1 MKCVKRLTTAQ
12 RRLVEKNL
20 TIVER
25 VLRFDINANPC
36 VAGLGYEDL
45 YQEGCVW
52 LCNAALTFDPAR
64 GSFASY
70 ARRVVQNGLI
80 GYCRNVLGQYRR
92 TVSLGDLEP
101 AVLAALKTQNAV
113 PSHTKCET
121 PLLLVAAESQY
132 SGVTRKGVHALALQV
147 SGIPLTAVAVRMSVP
162 PNYVSAWISRAIRK
176 LRNNESFL
184 SSLHEN

>member
-1 MKCVKRLTTAQ
+1 MKCVKRLTADQ
-12 RRLVEKNL
+12 QRLVEENL

-36 VAGLGYEDL
+36 VAGLGYKDL

-52 LCNAALTFDPAR
+52 FCNAALTFDPAR

-70 ARRVVQNGLI
+70 AQRVVQNGLV
-80 GYCRNVLGQYRR
+80 GYCCNVLSKYQR

-101 AVLAALKTQNAV
+101 AVLAALEAQNAV
-113 PSHTKCET
+113 SSHPKCET

-162 PNYVSAWISRAIRK
+162 PNYVSAWISRAVRK
-176 LRNNESFL
+176 LRNNESSL

>member
-1 MKCVKRLTTAQ
+1 MKCVKRLTADQQ
-12 RRLVEKNL
+12 RLAEENL

-70 ARRVVQNGLI
+70 ARQVVQNGLVS
-80 GYCRNVLGQYRR
+80 YCRNLTGKQSRMI
-92 TVSLGDLEP
+92 SLAEMEP
-101 AVLAALKTQNAV
+101 TALAALLCL
-113 PSHTKCET
+113 P
-121 PLLLVAAESQY
+121 AASQRPAA
-132 SGVTRKGVHALALQV
+132 T
-147 SGIPLTAVAVRMSVP
+147 T
-162 PNYVSAWISRAIRK
+162 
-176 LRNNESFL
+176 
-184 SSLHEN
+184 

>member
-1 MKCVKRLTTAQ
+1 MKCVKRLTADQQ
-12 RRLVEKNL
+12 RLAEENL

-70 ARRVVQNGLI
+70 ARQVVQNGLVSYGKTI
-80 GYCRNVLGQYRR
+80 PHDFSGRDGANCTCR
-92 TVSLGDLEP
+92 
-101 AVLAALKTQNAV
+101 
-113 PSHTKCET
+113 
-121 PLLLVAAESQY
+121 
-132 SGVTRKGVHALALQV
+132 
-147 SGIPLTAVAVRMSVP
+147 
-162 PNYVSAWISRAIRK
+162 IR
-176 LRNNESFL
+176 STT
-184 SSLHEN
+184 